1 MLGRSFLHVAM
12 ATLSSARYCIIG
24 GKAVKDNCPDIQV
37 EDVLDEEHYYPKP
50 VKDDSRIDRALTV
63 PDVPA
68 QGEAPIIIEGRTFSW
83 PNPLRTEVPEWS
95 TRLRQPATSTEKP
108 DEPVLPQ
115 KETYTVRVSTT
126 VYITKPTSL
135 PLVWWTLPNPEGKSS
150 TIPGK
155 TTSAAFSEPTE
166 ASSTVPK
173 TTAAPGPTATLEPT
187 AAPTPKKKSKDT
199 TDFIIGG
206 IIGGI
211 IFLGLLIVVSWLSY
225 RHYKRKHA
233 RKSRP
238 TIVHPFRK
246 HLPPIRPPVPP
257 PASPPA
263 PPPVPP
269 STPEP
274 RTPDRQ
280 RRSYWLANTSSGG
293 QSPYSR
299 EWGETMRMWMRAP
312 GRNPEVHAMDDIS
325 RPKNVYTTRPA
336 TNSPCSANAKTQPA
350 ANPYLSPQPYSA
362 PRPID
367 NSPNRFSIP
376 RRPVG
381 ATYSPAIM
389 TPLPNSPNFALN
401 TPQPGPSQYS
411 ESVYSQPGPGV
422 RPDSARP
429 IGWL

>member
-1 MLGRSFLHVAM
+1 MFGRVFLLVAM

-24 GKAVKDNCPDIQV
+24 GKAVAGNCPYIQG
-37 EDVLDEEHYYPKP
+37 EDLQDEEHYYPKP

-63 PDVPA
+63 PHVPA
-68 QGEAPIIIEGRTFSW
+68 QGEAPIIIDPTRDEGRTFSW
-83 PNPLRTEVPEWS
+83 PNPLLTEVPEWS
-95 TRLRQPATSTEKP
+95 TRLRQPATSTEKT
-108 DEPVLPQ
+108 DEPVLPHKQ
-115 KETYTVRVSTT
+115 THTVRVSTT
-126 VYITKPTSL
+126 VFITKPTSP
-135 PLVWWTLPNPEGKSS
+135 PLVWWTLPNPEEDQS

-155 TTSAAFSEPTE
+155 TTSAAFSEPTVT
-166 ASSTVPK
+166 SSTVPK
-173 TTAAPGPTATLEPT
+173 ITAVPGPIATLEPT
-187 AAPTPKKKSKDT
+187 ATPTPKKKSKDT

-233 RKSRP
+233 KKPRP

-246 HLPPIRPPVPP
+246 HLPPAPP
-257 PASPPA
+257 PASP
-263 PPPVPP
+263 

-274 RTPDRQ
+274 QTPDRQ
-280 RRSYWLANTSSGG
+280 RRSYWLPDTPSGG
-293 QSPYSR
+293 QSLYSR

-312 GRNPEVHAMDDIS
+312 GRNPEVHAMDKIS
-325 RPKNVYTTRPA
+325 RPKNMYTSRPA
-336 TNSPCSANAKTQPA
+336 TNSPRSANAKTRPA

-362 PRPID
+362 PRPVD
-367 NSPNRFSIP
+367 NSLNRFSIP

-389 TPLPNSPNFALN
+389 TPLPNSPNLAPN

-411 ESVYSQPGPGV
+411 ESVYSQPGLGV